1 MLSSNMFGVNETN
14 DTHKLLLT
22 DRNVLSFCKSFANN
36 PSTNMK
42 ISKWN
47 CTYTIPQSVLLTSGL
62 RALASAAD
70 TWIHEKILGSRNNNT
85 KTFKWRNARYYENS

>member
-47 CTYTIPQSVLLTSGL
+47 CTYTIPQECTLNIRIKSISISS
-62 RALASAAD
+62 RHMN
-70 TWIHEKILGSRNNNT
+70 TWEDSW
-85 KTFKWRNARYYENS
+85 FKKQQH

>member
-36 PSTNMK
+36 LSTNMK
-42 ISKWN
+42 ISK
-47 CTYTIPQSVLLTSGL
+47 
-62 RALASAAD
+62 
-70 TWIHEKILGSRNNNT
+70 
-85 KTFKWRNARYYENS
+85 